1 MKKLFEDTRLMDKA
15 VREKFGLSDDIMMEN
30 AAAALEYQMFNYTSG
45 DDAKKLCEIGM

>member
-30 AAAALEYQMFNYTSG
+30 AAVALETRV
-45 DDAKKLCEIGM
+45 KLSYGGVAR